1 MSGASGA
8 TYFGQPALYGLMKKV
23 ELPEKDDRELKSSET
38 AGELPTVGGLSTWI
52 AVNAFGEVLAGLAA
66 PLDNVFPS
74 NLTPISRQEHE
85 SILLAR
91 TFAMECSLQHAKKKQ
106 KEKEKA
112 LQMQQIAR
120 QRAVHLMC
128 RIYVGAVNYEVGEA
142 TVKTSF
148 ETFGPVRSVDM
159 IYDINT
165 GRHKGFAFVEF
176 ETPEAAHL
184 ACEDMQGATVGGR
197 SVKVG
202 RTSNMGMAEHFIS
215 QFAQEAARYNRIYV
229 ASVHENLSDDDI
241 RAVFEAFGRV
251 VSCSLVRDVSEPETH
266 CGYGYIEFEN
276 PESMDEAVKA
286 MDQYDLGGKMLRV
299 CACVVPPS
307 LQNITT
313 SNNKDLKDEDKM
325 KPAMML
331 SEMIKRTEALGR
343 MLPDAEGSSAPMDT
357 QQKAIAGPKGSAAT
371 EKSITSSSIEAD
383 AQNVTL
389 SGQDQRNFL
398 MNKLSRAPQT
408 RVLVLRNM
416 LKSDELDGEVEAEVT
431 EECENY
437 GKVTKVVIYQEK
449 QSADE
454 NAEIIVKIFVQFSL
468 PQEVQTAISALDKRW
483 FNGNQ
488 ISAQIYDQT
497 AFDMK
502 DYTG

>member
-1 MSGASGA
+1 
-8 TYFGQPALYGLMKKV
+8 
-23 ELPEKDDRELKSSET
+23 
-38 AGELPTVGGLSTWI
+38 
-52 AVNAFGEVLAGLAA
+52 
-66 PLDNVFPS
+66 
-74 NLTPISRQEHE
+74 
-85 SILLAR
+85 
-91 TFAMECSLQHAKKKQ
+91 
-106 KEKEKA
+106 
-112 LQMQQIAR
+112 
-120 QRAVHLMC
+120 
-128 RIYVGAVNYEVGEA
+128 
-142 TVKTSF
+142 
-148 ETFGPVRSVDM
+148 
-159 IYDINT
+159 
-165 GRHKGFAFVEF
+165 
-176 ETPEAAHL
+176 
-184 ACEDMQGATVGGR
+184 
-197 SVKVG
+197 
-202 RTSNMGMAEHFIS
+202 MGMAEHFIS

-251 VSCSLVRDVSEPETH
+251 VSCSLVRDVSDPETH

-276 PESMDEAVKA
+276 PESMEEAVKA

-343 MLPDAEGSSAPMDT
+343 MLPDAEGSSAPINT
-357 QQKAIAGPKGSAAT
+357 
-371 EKSITSSSIEAD
+371 SSIEAD

-437 GKVTKVVIYQEK
+437 GKVTKVVIYQER

-454 NAEIIVKIFVQFSL
+454 NAEIVVKIFVQFSI